1 MMEKTYKGP
10 IPPKFEVGERV
21 FLEAK
26 NLKER
31 IQEKDEPV
39 RLMVKKLRKK
49 RIGPY
54 KIIERIGELNYRL
67 DISPEMKEKGVPD
80 VFHVVLLTKAPKH
93 MIPARRPEDPIPIQ
107 IDEQ

>member
-10 IPPKFEVGERV
+10 IPPKFEVGEKV

-31 IQEKDEPV
+31 IQEKDEPT
-39 RLMVKKLRKK
+39 RLMVKKLQKK

-54 KIIERIGELNYRL
+54 KIIEKIGELNYRL
-67 DISPEMKEKGVPD
+67 DISPEMREKGVHD
-80 VFHVVLLTKAPKH
+80 MFHIALLTKAPNDK
-93 MIPARRPEDPIPIQ
+93 IPERKPEEPIPIE
-107 IDEQ
+107 ID